1 MLLVLAGIGILELI
15 VLLLVIGLPFALF
28 VWAIVDLI
36 KRDFPNNVNKVIWA
50 LVIIIV
56 PFFGSLV
63 YLIAGRK
70 AS

>member
-1 MLLVLAGIGILELI
+1 MLLFLAGVGILELI

-36 KRDFPNNVNKVIWA
+36 KRDFSNNVNKVIWA